1 MWFEM
6 WFNNSGIPMII
17 ILLVH
22 RTFPMVSILDQM

>member
-6 WFNNSGIPMII
+6 LFDNSGILMII

-22 RTFPMVSILDQM
+22 RNFPMVSIFDQR